1 MELTIIGFLMFIAC
15 VLLGFV
21 LSMFISW
28 KNFTDKKISELTN
41 KIMAKDL
48 NEYALLKSELETTPK
63 DRISEMKVE
72 NKLAMSAAEIER
84 RINEERIS
92 GRPV

>member
-1 MELTIIGFLMFIAC
+1 MFIAC